1 MQLTTETLTDLKNG
15 SSKLID
21 AIGANA
27 TEQAALLLMGHRFF
41 EQGKL
46 NEARKIFSGLAV
58 LDGSNPYV
66 YGMLGAIFQKQQR
79 YELAVS
85 CYNKSLELFP
95 EDINSLVNRGET
107 LLKLGNFMEAA
118 RDLKDSIELDKEQEH
133 PAANRARLLVL
144 LVQDAIAIAEEK
156 GLAAIQQEQKKSS
169 SKKRG

>member
-1 MQLTTETLTDLKNG
+1 MQLTTETLTELKNG